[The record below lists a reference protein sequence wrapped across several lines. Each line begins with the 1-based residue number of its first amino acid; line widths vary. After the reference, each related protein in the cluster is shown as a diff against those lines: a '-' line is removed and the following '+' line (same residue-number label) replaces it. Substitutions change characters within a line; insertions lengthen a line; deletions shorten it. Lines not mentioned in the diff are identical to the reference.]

1 MTQRNT
7 FASLKAKLVDDKRRI
22 IIDAAERVFAS
33 KPFNKV
39 SIRDIAGEAGISH
52 ATIYSYFADQ
62 QSLFVEAFVQGVAT
76 IEQRV
81 EAIAADEK
89 KDKIGRVA
97 ESYVDFLTENDHYFK
112 MMTHF
117 MLDGSLGEKPI
128 EKLNSVGRSLLDQ
141 FERLLTPGDT
151 RHTSRM
157 RAHNFFAALN
167 GILITFRDY
176 PGRPMAEVRR
186 HMKKLARQTAEL
198 FESAGRT

>member
-1 MTQRNT
+1 MTRRQT
-7 FASLKAKLVDDKRRI
+7 FASLKAKLIEDKRRI

-62 QSLFVEAFVQGVAT
+62 QSLFVEAFVQGVKV
-76 IEQRV
+76 IEERM
-81 EAIAADEK
+81 ETIAADARA
-89 KDKIGRVA
+89 DKIGRVA
-97 ESYVDFLTENDHYFK
+97 ESYVDFLTENDHYFR
-112 MMTHF
+112 MMTQF
-117 MLDGSLGEKPI
+117 MLDGTLGDAPL
-128 EKLNSVGRSLLDQ
+128 EKLNAVGRSLLDQ
-141 FERLLTPGDT
+141 FERLLKPGVT
-151 RHTSRM
+151 REQTRM

-176 PGRPMAEVRR
+176 PGRPRAEVQR

-198 FESAGRT
+198 FESAGRM